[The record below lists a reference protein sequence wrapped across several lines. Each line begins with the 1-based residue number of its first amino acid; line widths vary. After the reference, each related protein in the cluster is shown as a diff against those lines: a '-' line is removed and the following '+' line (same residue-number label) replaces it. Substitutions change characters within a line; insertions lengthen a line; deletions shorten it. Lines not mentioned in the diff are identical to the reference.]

1 MPSTEANP
9 HVSSGC
15 MWFAILTLALRRIE
29 WPTIITSTACLA
41 LICAPPIA
49 PAQSSVVGRAA
60 AAETGNAPF
69 IPEGRGLCVRMVSPQ
84 YPGGVAAGV
93 KEVVLRVVVDKNG
106 QVHPLYRISGRRDF
120 ELEAMNA
127 VRMWQYRP
135 IMRDQ
140 QPIAAATN
148 VEVKFVPG
156 VPAGFVT
163 HPSR

>member
-1 MPSTEANP
+1 MPSIEANP
-9 HVSSGC
+9 HASSGC
-15 MWFAILTLALRRIE
+15 VWLAILTLALRRFDG
-29 WPTIITSTACLA
+29 PTIITLTACLA
-41 LICAPPIA
+41 LICAPLIA
-49 PAQSSVVGRAA
+49 TAQSSVVGHAA
-60 AAETGNAPF
+60 AGEIGNSPF
-69 IPEGRGLCVRMVSPQ
+69 IPEGRGICVRMVSPQ
-84 YPGGVAAGV
+84 YPAGVAAGV
-93 KEVVLRVVVDKNG
+93 QEVVLRVVIDKNG
-106 QVHPLYRISGRRDF
+106 QVRPLYRISGRRDF

-135 IMRDQ
+135 MMRDE